1 MFTST
6 FGEPPSKCS
15 FLLEFCELT
24 LKILSVIYKRS
35 CLFFRCFEFDAKTF
49 IPNPNIEIP

>member
-1 MFTST
+1 MVTST

-15 FLLEFCELT
+15 FLLEFCERT

-35 CLFFRCFEFDAKTF
+35 CLFFRCFEFDAK
-49 IPNPNIEIP
+49 NIYTKPEY

>member
-24 LKILSVIYKRS
+24 LKILSVIYKRT
-35 CLFFRCFEFDAKTF
+35 CLFFRCFEFDSKIIYTK
-49 IPNPNIEIP
+49 PKY